1 MNDKIKLN
9 IAVLTISDSRTK
21 ETDKSGNLLC
31 KLIEESNHKTPFD
44 VATRLKKESK
54 NIAKESVKND
64 PLVKNLQDTF
74 DATIDKVRPQ

>member
-1 MNDKIKLN
+1 MVDAYAGVGTFAILLSDRAGRV
-9 IAVLTISDSRTK
+9 IA
-21 ETDKSGNLLC
+21 
-31 KLIEESNHKTPFD
+31 IEESNHETPFD